1 MSDTTWHRVDDDA
14 SVSFTFGCD
23 RKGHRRGKTWDL
35 PCASAGYAHG
45 HARISS
51 DDDGDCWLPFPVASQ
66 EGLRMLMVSCAAWL
80 SEAERAA
87 FLALDAV
94 RQLPVT
100 LTEGESAILRD
111 PERFAVFH
119 RYGFVSF

>member
-1 MSDTTWHRVDDDA
+1 MNDPIWHRVDDDA

-23 RKGHRRGKTWDL
+23 CKGHHRGRTWDL
-35 PCASAGYAHG
+35 PCSSAGYAHG
-45 HARISS
+45 HARLSS
-51 DDDGDCWLPFPVASQ
+51 DEDGECWLPFPIASQ
-66 EGLRMLMVSCAAWL
+66 EGMRQLMAYCADWL

-94 RQLPVT
+94 KALPEA
-100 LTEGESAILRD
+100 LTEGESAILRN
-111 PERFAVFH
+111 PERFATFH

>member
-1 MSDTTWHRVDDDA
+1 MSDTTWQRVGDDA

-23 RKGHRRGKTWDL
+23 CKGHRRGRTMDL
-35 PCASAGYAHG
+35 VCVSAGYAHG

-66 EGLRMLMVSCAAWL
+66 EGMRMLMVACADWL
-80 SEAERAA
+80 SEPERAA

-94 RQLPVT
+94 RALPVT

-111 PERFAVFH
+111 PARFATFL
-119 RYGFVSF
+119 RYGFVGF